1 LEHSPLLLLFIN
13 KNRIVNIDIFKKL
26 NFYAAKAKRD
36 QDIAEG
42 IASLVNEIFTVNP
55 KKRAKRKAK
64 RAKRKSRARGL

>member
-1 LEHSPLLLLFIN
+1 MSNQERSN
-13 KNRIVNIDIFKKL
+13 Y
-26 NFYAAKAKRD
+26 YAARTKRD

-55 KKRAKRKAK
+55 KKRAQRKAK